1 MNVKTPPSI
10 AIIGSGR
17 VANAIGVLFK
27 SKGIHI
33 ESIYSRNKDTGKALS
48 IKLDCPFMT
57 QIEDVVADILLICV
71 SDDAI
76 HDVINKIPTHQKV
89 IYTAGSVEL
98 NSLDHKECGVFYPLQ
113 TFTDRDQNMA
123 YHFPI
128 LLEAHRDELMNDMI
142 LLCVQSELKFE
153 KCSSGRR
160 KQYHL
165 VAVLL
170 NNFVNHLVYLSQ
182 EEANNRGLSWDVLE
196 PLLEKTLVSIKQS
209 KAKEN
214 QTGPAR
220 RGDLK
225 ILAKHEEM
233 LDEATKKIY
242 RQLSESILN
251 TYKNEL

>member
-27 SKGIHI
+27 SKGIQI
-33 ESIYSRNKDTGKALS
+33 ESVHSRNKDSGHALS
-48 IKLDCPFMT
+48 LKLGCSFIT
-57 QIEDVVADILLICV
+57 KIETVVADILLVCV

-76 HDVINKIPTHQKV
+76 HHVIAEIPPHQKV
-89 IYTAGSVEL
+89 LYTAGSVEL
-98 NSLDHKECGVFYPLQ
+98 DSLEHKKCGVFYPLQ
-113 TFTDRDQNMA
+113 TFTDRDQSMA

-128 LLEAHRDELMNDMI
+128 LLEAHQDDLMDEMI
-142 LLCVQSELKFE
+142 LLCVQSGLHFE
-153 KCSSGRR
+153 KCSSHRR

-170 NNFVNHLVYLSQ
+170 NNFVNHLVFLSQ
-182 EEANNRGLSWDVLE
+182 EEANKRGLSWDVLD
-196 PLLEKTLVSIKQS
+196 PLLEKTLMSLEQAY
-209 KAKEN
+209 AKEN

-220 RGDLK
+220 RGVLK
-225 ILAKHEEM
+225 IRAKHEEM
-233 LDEATKKIY
+233 LDESTNKIY

-251 TYKNEL
+251 TYKDEL

>member
-1 MNVKTPPSI
+1 MNVKTSPSI

-27 SKGIHI
+27 SKGIQI
-33 ESIYSRNKDTGKALS
+33 EAVHSRNKDSGQALS
-48 IKLDCPFMT
+48 LKLDCSFVT
-57 QIEDVVADILLICV
+57 EIEAAVADILLVCV
-71 SDDAI
+71 NDDAI
-76 HDVINKIPTHQKV
+76 HHVIQKISPHQKV
-89 IYTAGSVEL
+89 LYTAGSVEL
-98 NSLDHKECGVFYPLQ
+98 DSLDHRKCGVFYPLQ
-113 TFTDRDQNMA
+113 TFTDKDQNMA
-123 YHFPI
+123 YHFPM
-128 LLEAHRDELMNDMI
+128 LLEAHEEELMNEMI
-142 LLCVQSELKFE
+142 LLCVQSGLHFE
-153 KCSSGRR
+153 KCSSNRR

-182 EEANNRGLSWDVLE
+182 EEANKRGLSWDVLE
-196 PLLEKTLVSIKQS
+196 PLLEKTLTSIKQS

-233 LDEATKKIY
+233 LDESTKKIY
-242 RQLSESILN
+242 CQLSESILN

>member
-1 MNVKTPPSI
+1 MNIKTPPSI

-27 SKGIHI
+27 SKGIQI
-33 ESIYSRNKDTGKALS
+33 EFVHSRNKDTGNVLS
-48 IKLDCPFMT
+48 VKLECPFAT
-57 QIEDVVADILLICV
+57 EIETAVADIVLVCV

-76 HDVINKIPTHQKV
+76 HDVINKIPAHQKV
-89 IYTAGSVEL
+89 LYTAGSVEL
-98 NSLDHKECGVFYPLQ
+98 DSLNHKKCGVFYPLQ
-113 TFTDRDQNMA
+113 TFTDGDQSMV

-128 LLEAHRDELMNDMI
+128 LLEAHHDDLMDEMI
-142 LLCVQSELKFE
+142 LLCVQSGLKFE
-153 KCSSGRR
+153 KCSSNRR

-170 NNFVNHLVYLSQ
+170 NNFVNHLIYLSQ
-182 EEANNRGLSWDVLE
+182 EEANKRGLSWDVLE
-196 PLLEKTLVSIKQS
+196 PLLEKTFMSLKQA

-233 LDEATKKIY
+233 LDDSTKKIY
-242 RQLSESILN
+242 HQLSKSILN
-251 TYKNEL
+251 TYKDEL

>member
-1 MNVKTPPSI
+1 MNVKTSPSI

-27 SKGIHI
+27 SKGIQI
-33 ESIYSRNKDTGKALS
+33 EAVHSRNKDSGQALS
-48 IKLDCPFMT
+48 LKLDCSFVT
-57 QIEDVVADILLICV
+57 EIEAAVADILLVCV

-76 HDVINKIPTHQKV
+76 HHIVQKISPHQKV
-89 IYTAGSVEL
+89 LYTAGSVEL
-98 NSLDHKECGVFYPLQ
+98 DSLDHRKCGVFYPLQ
-113 TFTDRDQNMA
+113 TFTDKDQSMA

-128 LLEAHRDELMNDMI
+128 LLEAHQEELMNEMI
-142 LLCVQSELKFE
+142 LLCAQSGLHFE
-153 KCSSGRR
+153 KCSSERR

-182 EEANNRGLSWDVLE
+182 QEANKRGLSWDILE
-196 PLLEKTLVSIKQS
+196 PLLEKTLASLKS
-209 KAKEN
+209 FKAKDN

-220 RGDLK
+220 RGDMT

-233 LDEATKKIY
+233 LDESTRMIY
-242 RQLSESILN
+242 KQLSESIRN
-251 TYKNEL
+251 TYKDEL

>member
-17 VANAIGVLFK
+17 VANSIGVLFK
-27 SKGIHI
+27 SKGIQI
-33 ESIYSRNKDTGKALS
+33 ESVHSRNKDSGHALS
-48 IKLDCPFMT
+48 LKLGCSFIT
-57 QIEDVVADILLICV
+57 KIETVVADILLVCV

-76 HDVINKIPTHQKV
+76 HHVIGEIPPHQKV
-89 IYTAGSVEL
+89 LYTAGSVEL
-98 NSLDHKECGVFYPLQ
+98 DSLEHKKCGVFYPLQ
-113 TFTDRDQNMA
+113 TFTDRDQSMA

-128 LLEAHRDELMNDMI
+128 LLEAHQDDLMAEMI
-142 LLCVQSELKFE
+142 LLCVQSGLHFE
-153 KCSSGRR
+153 KCSSHRR

-170 NNFVNHLVYLSQ
+170 NNFVNHLVFLSQ
-182 EEANNRGLSWDVLE
+182 EEANKRGLSWDVLD
-196 PLLEKTLVSIKQS
+196 PLLEKTLMSLKQA

-233 LDEATKKIY
+233 LDDATKKIY

-251 TYKNEL
+251 TYKDEL

>member
-27 SKGIHI
+27 SKGIQI
-33 ESIYSRNKDTGKALS
+33 ESVHSRNKDSGHALS
-48 IKLDCPFMT
+48 LKLGCSFIT
-57 QIEDVVADILLICV
+57 KIETVVADILLVCV

-76 HDVINKIPTHQKV
+76 HHVIGEIPPHQKV
-89 IYTAGSVEL
+89 LYTAGSVEL
-98 NSLDHKECGVFYPLQ
+98 DSLEHKKCGVFYPLQ
-113 TFTDRDQNMA
+113 TFTDRDQSMA

-128 LLEAHRDELMNDMI
+128 LLEAHQDDLMDEMI
-142 LLCVQSELKFE
+142 LLCVQSGLHFE
-153 KCSSGRR
+153 KCSSHRR

-170 NNFVNHLVYLSQ
+170 NNFVNHLVFLSQ
-182 EEANNRGLSWDVLE
+182 EEANKRGLSWDVLD
-196 PLLEKTLVSIKQS
+196 PLLEKTLMSLKQA

-233 LDEATKKIY
+233 LDDATKKIY

-251 TYKNEL
+251 TYKDEL